1 MYKTKIIWYNDK
13 RIEKNRRNEVKR
25 YLKERLNI
33 KNTVVLG
40 LVGSII
46 SILVMTNIIIKKQCD
61 FYIGIGYLIN
71 DIAFGIYFYTVQ
83 KRIKGKNLN
92 ISIAQKL
99 LVNTTILQI
108 LIYAICNNYLVWK
121 LALVNRIDIPG
132 IVLLLEYFIMACVMD
147 SEYIILFL
155 YLRYLFFKKGIR
167 INTNILY
174 VVLISKIILVFLLS
188 IQNGEYVLRELLI
201 VESEIYFIYPYL
213 YVYTK
218 LMKGEY

>member
-188 IQNGEYVLRELLI
+188 IQNGEYVLRGLLI
-201 VESEIYFIYPYL
+201 VESEFYFIYPYL

>member
-155 YLRYLFFKKGIR
+155 YFRYLFFKKGIR

-201 VESEIYFIYPYL
+201 VESEFYFIYPYL

>member
-13 RIEKNRRNEVKR
+13 RIEKNRRNEMKR

-201 VESEIYFIYPYL
+201 VESEFYFIYPYL

>member
-1 MYKTKIIWYNDK
+1 MYKIKIIWYNDK

-174 VVLISKIILVFLLS
+174 VVLIFKIILVFLLS

-201 VESEIYFIYPYL
+201 VESEFYFIYPYL

>member
-201 VESEIYFIYPYL
+201 VESEFYFIYPYL

>member
-1 MYKTKIIWYNDK
+1 MKIIWYNDK

-92 ISIAQKL
+92 INIAQKL

-108 LIYAICNNYLVWK
+108 LIYAIYNSYRVWES
-121 LALVNRIDIPG
+121 VNRIDIPG
-132 IVLLLEYFIMACVMD
+132 IVLLLKYFIIYGVID

-174 VVLISKIILVFLLS
+174 VILISKIILVFLLS

-201 VESEIYFIYPYL
+201 VESEFYFIYPYF

-218 LMKGEY
+218 LMKGEYNNE

>member
-1 MYKTKIIWYNDK
+1 M
-13 RIEKNRRNEVKR
+13 
-25 YLKERLNI
+25 KERLNI

-201 VESEIYFIYPYL
+201 VESEFYFIYPYL

>member
-71 DIAFGIYFYTVQ
+71 DIAFGIYFYTV
-83 KRIKGKNLN
+83 
-92 ISIAQKL
+92 
-99 LVNTTILQI
+99 
-108 LIYAICNNYLVWK
+108 
-121 LALVNRIDIPG
+121 
-132 IVLLLEYFIMACVMD
+132 
-147 SEYIILFL
+147 
-155 YLRYLFFKKGIR
+155 
-167 INTNILY
+167 
-174 VVLISKIILVFLLS
+174 
-188 IQNGEYVLRELLI
+188 
-201 VESEIYFIYPYL
+201 
-213 YVYTK
+213 
-218 LMKGEY
+218 

>member
-1 MYKTKIIWYNDK
+1 M
-13 RIEKNRRNEVKR
+13 
-25 YLKERLNI
+25 KERLNI

-174 VVLISKIILVFLLS
+174 VVLIFKIILVFLLS

-201 VESEIYFIYPYL
+201 VESEFYFIYPYL